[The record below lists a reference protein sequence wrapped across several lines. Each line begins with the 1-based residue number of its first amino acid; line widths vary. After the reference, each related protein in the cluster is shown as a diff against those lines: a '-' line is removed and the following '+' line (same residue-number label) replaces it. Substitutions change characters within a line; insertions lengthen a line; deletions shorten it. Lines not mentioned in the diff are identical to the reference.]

1 MSPGAGSSIGS
12 GAAQGA
18 LSGTMVMPGIGTL
31 IGAGIGAATGA
42 ASDNAADK
50 QDDPNRPKRRRLAQI
65 QEGLA
70 ALRET
75 KLAAQMTAAQSAFDF
90 AANLR
95 I

>member
-1 MSPGAGSSIGS
+1 MTAGAGSAVGS
-12 GAAQGA
+12 GATQGA
-18 LSGTMVMPGIGTL
+18 VAGTAILPGLGTL

-42 ASDNAADK
+42 VSDNAADK
-50 QDDPNRPKRRRLAQI
+50 QDDPNRPKRRRLARI

>member
-1 MSPGAGSSIGS
+1 MAAGQGVSS

-18 LSGTMVMPGIGTL
+18 AAGTMIMPGIGTL

-42 ASDNAADK
+42 VSDNAADK
-50 QDDPNRPKRRRLAQI
+50 QDDPNRPKRRRLQQI
-65 QEGLA
+65 QESLT

-90 AANLR
+90 ANNLR